1 MKSISPAAVLA
12 AFVLAA
18 VPSSF
23 VHAHVT
29 LEYQV
34 ASAGQPYKATFRV
47 GHGCAGSPTRQLSVA
62 IPAGVRGAKPMVKP
76 GWNIEVQRDT
86 LARPYSSHGRQV
98 TEDVVRI
105 TWTAATPKD
114 HLGADHYD
122 EFVLVARAPT
132 EPGPVYWL
140 VSQICEQGRLDWTE
154 VPRPGQSLSQ
164 LKLPAA
170 YLEVMPAGPAGHH
183 H

>member
-18 VPSSF
+18 MPSSV

-34 ASAGQPYKATFRV
+34 ASAGLPYKATFRV
-47 GHGCAGSPTRQLSVA
+47 GHGCGASPTRQLSVA
-62 IPAGVRGAKPMVKP
+62 IPAGVQGAKPMAKP
-76 GWNIEVQRDT
+76 GWSIEVQRDK
-86 LARPYSSHGRQV
+86 LAQPYSSHGRQV

-105 TWTAATPKD
+105 TWTAVTPKD
-114 HLGADHYD
+114 HLAADHYD
-122 EFVLVARAPT
+122 EFVLVARAPA
-132 EPGPVYWL
+132 EPGPVYWP
-140 VSQICEQGRLDWTE
+140 VSQVCEQGRLDWTE
-154 VPRPGQSLSQ
+154 VPRPGQSPSQ
-164 LKLPAA
+164 LNSPAA
-170 YLEVMPAGPAGHH
+170 YLEVMPDGRAGHH